1 MAFIH
6 EQREFDSWIQA
17 LAAGLLTPA
26 QLAVLQAMV
35 DDGEADTLAG
45 AAQLLDWQESVI
57 DADEH
62 MYGF

>member
-26 QLAVLQAMV
+26 QLAGVMVVL
-35 DDGEADTLAG
+35 G
-45 AAQLLDWQESVI
+45 SVWLNQRLSLKN
-57 DADEH
+57 
-62 MYGF
+62 